1 MTSASPGRTS
11 PEIMPVTSSNIQW
24 NKDEL
29 DSLLSLENAKK
40 LKKSCDVS
48 LIIN

>member
-1 MTSASPGRTS
+1 MTSASPGWTS
-11 PEIMPVTSSNIQW
+11 PEIMPVTSNNIQW

-40 LKKSCDVS
+40 
-48 LIIN
+48 